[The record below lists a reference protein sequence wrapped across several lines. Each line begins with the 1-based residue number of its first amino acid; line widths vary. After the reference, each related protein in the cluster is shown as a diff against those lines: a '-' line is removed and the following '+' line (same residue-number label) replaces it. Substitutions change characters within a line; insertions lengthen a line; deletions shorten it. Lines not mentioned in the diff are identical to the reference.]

1 MLIDFIGDKSTV
13 AKQIANTIILAMLLA
28 TIPNE
33 LSVESSIQLG
43 N

>member
-1 MLIDFIGDKSTV
+1 MLIDFIGGKSTV

-28 TIPNE
+28 TMPNE
-33 LSVESSIQLG
+33 LSVEPSIQLG

>member
-13 AKQIANTIILAMLLA
+13 AKQIANTIIFAMLLA
-28 TIPNE
+28 TMPNE
-33 LSVESSIQLG
+33 LSVESSTQLG